1 MRNTR
6 ISKDYI
12 SIQNIG
18 LKRFWVGVAA
28 GLFSSISLSLAFN
41 YTREVYRLI
50 TGFEP
55 DLLILDK
62 QEFLYFDIF
71 FASLAA
77 TLGFSIS
84 VWIWMNNINHL
95 RKRDRINKQLA
106 RTYSL
111 LGFWVFFGVVAR
123 FGTNLPIILYRTY
136 GYDNHLNLLDDFW
149 LIFVLIPIVVFFQSW
164 LGVRLV
170 YRPGKWIWLSLIC
183 CLTMSLILF
192 KTTGVD
198 RNIVNENYFLRYEP
212 QLLYVDNEVL
222 NAQEKYGIKFDQK
235 TISSLKKFSAESSF
249 DQFES
254 VRLAFR
260 SGRKVKLDTIIMQK
274 IILHNMKEGYW
285 HYYYWGRN
293 DINNWRYPLPTE
305 ILKQV
310 YLHGPGTP
318 ETGELFSILNLQIKL
333 ANISLSSPEY
343 RNNWSN
349 LTLLEMKRISYA
361 SYHLPEIIIEQLVS
375 VLGELKSM
383 PEYQPYIEKLE
394 GMKYED

>member
-1 MRNTR
+1 MGK
-6 ISKDYI
+6 IKFSKDYI

-18 LKRFWVGVAA
+18 LKRFWAGVAA

-50 TGFEP
+50 TSIEP

-62 QEFLYFDIF
+62 QEYLFYDMF
-71 FASLAA
+71 FASLSA
-77 TLGFSIS
+77 TLGFAIA
-84 VWIWMNNINHL
+84 VWIWMNNNNHL

-136 GYDNHLNLLDDFW
+136 GYDNHLNLHDDFW

-183 CLTMSLILF
+183 CLTMSLVLF

-198 RNIVNENYFLRYEP
+198 REIVNTNYFLRYET
-212 QLLYVDNEVL
+212 QLLYVESEVL
-222 NAQEKYGIKFDQK
+222 NAQKEYGIKFDQK
-235 TISSLKKFSAESSF
+235 TISSLKKFSAESSL

-260 SGRKVKLDTIIMQK
+260 SGRKVNLDTIIMQK

-285 HYYYWGRN
+285 QYYWGRN

-305 ILKQV
+305 ILKQI
-310 YLHGPGTP
+310 YFHGSGTP
-318 ETGELFSILNLQIKL
+318 ETGELFNILNLQIEL
-333 ANISLSSPEY
+333 ANISLTSPEY

-349 LTLLEMKRISYA
+349 LTLLEMQRVSYA
-361 SYHLPEIIIEQLVS
+361 NFHLPEIIIEQLVS
-375 VLGELKSM
+375 VLGELRSM
-383 PEYQPYIEKLE
+383 PEYQPYIEKLDDL
-394 GMKYED
+394 KYED